1 MQQFLISSRTFIIR
15 NSGRAHNEV
24 FFACFIQVM
33 VQINRSMTTRREDD
47 LEAKQYQPQ
56 ATAEISV
63 IMNIEF
69 RIVQIDT

>member
-1 MQQFLISSRTFIIR
+1 
-15 NSGRAHNEV
+15 
-24 FFACFIQVM
+24 M